1 MRIDAFLQ
9 ESPMFTVIRASR
21 RFESLAARVLSGDKI
36 GFLEALVLA
45 SLFFEAPRHVKP
57 SELASTFG
65 VTRGSVSH
73 CLTSL
78 EAKGL
83 VQRKIDAE
91 DARVY
96 LLSLKPQGKRCAL
109 RVIAAL
115 DRLQRAFED
124 ELGKAAL
131 GEMLGALRRLDSL
144 FAAK

>member
-1 MRIDAFLQ
+1 
-9 ESPMFTVIRASR
+9 MFTVIRASR

-78 EAKGL
+78 EVKGL

>member
-78 EAKGL
+78 EVKGL

>member
-1 MRIDAFLQ
+1 
-9 ESPMFTVIRASR
+9 MFTVIRASR